1 MNRSLTSLAV
11 VAGILLAACGPKPAE
26 KQDASALATDEQ
38 KISYIMG
45 VNVGSQMKADDFKL
59 DSSAFMGGVEDMMAG
74 KKPRLADEEAA
85 AIVQAYQEKQQAQKE
100 AAHKLAVEKNLKDG
114 EQYLAENAKKE
125 GVKVLESGLQY
136 RVITAGTGA
145 SATAED
151 TVEVHYKGTLI
162 DGTEFD
168 SSYSRDKTE
177 TFGVSQVIPGWV
189 EALQLMKEGDKW
201 ALAIPPDLAY
211 GPGGSGGVIGPNQ
224 VLLFEVELIK
234 VIKKG
239 ADEPQAAEPA
249 PAE

>member
-11 VAGILLAACGPKPAE
+11 AAGILLAACGPKPAE
-26 KQDASALATDEQ
+26 KQETGALATDEQ

-59 DSSAFMGGVEDMMAG
+59 DKPAFMSGIEDMMAG
-74 KKPRLADEEAA
+74 KKPRLSNDEAMT
-85 AIVQAYQEKQQAQKE
+85 IVKNFQEKQQAQREE
-100 AAHKLAVEKNLKDG
+100 AQKVAAEKNLTEGKK
-114 EQYLAENAKKE
+114 YLEENAKKE
-125 GVKVLESGLQY
+125 GVKVTNSGLQY

-145 SATAED
+145 TPAADD
-151 TVEVHYKGTLI
+151 TVEVHYRGTLL

-168 SSYSRDKTE
+168 SSYARNKTE

-211 GPGGSGGVIGPNQ
+211 GPGGSGNAIGPNQ
-224 VLLFEVELIK
+224 VLLFDVELIK
-234 VIKKG
+234 VLKKG
-239 ADEPQAAEPA
+239 EKPATPAASD
-249 PAE
+249 